1 MAAHQLGLGTLIKV
15 DENDDG
21 ASHTTCTLVTEATP
35 PARKRERIDKTTL
48 SDTLSTYGMGI
59 ETHSEFVFTQYWEPG
74 DTQHESVD
82 TLFGAKT
89 VVEWQVVYVD
99 ATVDEFEGI
108 VSDIEPDPIKKDNF
122 LMRKVT
128 IQRTGAITRT

>member
-1 MAAHQLGLGTLIKV
+1 MATHQLGLGTLVGV
-15 DENDDG
+15 DDNDSG
-21 ASHTTCTLVTEATP
+21 SVYTTVTLITEANP

-48 SDTLSTYGMGI
+48 TDTLSTYGMGI
-59 ETHSEFVFTQYWEPG
+59 ETHSEFMFTQYWEPG
-74 DTQHESVD
+74 DSVHELAE
-82 TLFGAKT
+82 TLFGTKNPIL
-89 VVEWQVVYVD
+89 WQVTYVD
-99 ATVDEFEGI
+99 GTTDVFEGV